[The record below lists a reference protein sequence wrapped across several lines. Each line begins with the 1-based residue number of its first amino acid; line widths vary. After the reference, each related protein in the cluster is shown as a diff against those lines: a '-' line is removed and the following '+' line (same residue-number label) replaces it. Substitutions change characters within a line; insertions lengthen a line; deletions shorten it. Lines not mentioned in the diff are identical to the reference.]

1 MYIFPEDMRRHYESS
16 PLSFVYYE
24 VSDEKAVPLLAS
36 DGFCKNVGVD
46 REHLFQWLS
55 SGMFERMHPDD
66 VGVVSKISRDFMRR
80 EGPYDV
86 IFRCRLGGDYQYIHG
101 YGRWQRMPDGEELA
115 VIGYLNVTETKDK
128 MVTVTQ
134 NYDLFRKDLF
144 YSDPLTGLPNLNY
157 FHEFG
162 DERAR
167 VLRVQEK
174 KPVLLFADI
183 YSMQSYNN
191 RYGVQEGDE
200 LLRLVGALLKE
211 FFPEALLVRGA
222 IDRFILITEL
232 KSREALTEGI
242 EKANARIKSEAKGI
256 TSGIRVGICE
266 IGEGR
271 SAAEA
276 LDHARH
282 AMRRINN
289 DLTRTWAFFSQAADD
304 LYWKKRYIIEN
315 FDRALE
321 KHWIKVY
328 YQGITRVS
336 SQKIAAMEAL
346 ARWVDPVRG
355 IISPADFIPTLQEY
369 HQLYKLDLYMFEQ
382 VCREIPMRHESGL
395 PIVPVS
401 VNFSRQD
408 FDHVDIVTCMNA
420 LYEKYDL
427 SRYVSRGFFI
437 VEITEQ
443 DMAMGAERFREQ
455 LRRIQENGFG
465 LWLDD
470 FGSGYS
476 AINMFSQ
483 FQFDLVKFD
492 MELLRHLEDNG
503 GINRVILRELVGFAK
518 KLGLHTLIEGL
529 EDTDQLLF
537 VQDIEC
543 ELAQGYYYSR
553 PEPLDDLLFRIRGG
567 QPLKE
572 YETPEERAAFRRRWL
587 GDAEESGMPEAEG
600 EGRLVSE

>member
-24 VSDEKAVPLLAS
+24 VTDEKAVPLLAS

-66 VGVVSKISRDFMRR
+66 VGVVGKISRDFMRH

-101 YGRWQRMPDGEELA
+101 YGQWQRMPDGEELA

-128 MVTVTQ
+128 MITVTQ
-134 NYDLFRKDLF
+134 NYDLFRRDLF
-144 YSDPLTGLPNLNY
+144 YTDPLTGLPNLNY
-157 FHEFG
+157 FHEFA
-162 DERAR
+162 DERVR
-167 VLRVQEK
+167 VLHVQEK
-174 KPVLLFADI
+174 KPVLLFADV

-200 LLRLVGALLKE
+200 LLRLVGASLKE
-211 FFPEALLVRGA
+211 AFPGALVVRGA
-222 IDRFILITEL
+222 IDRFALITEL
-232 KSREALTEGI
+232 TSPEAITAGI

-256 TSGIRVGICE
+256 TTGIRVGICE
-266 IGEGR
+266 IGENQ
-271 SAAEA
+271 SATEA

-282 AMRRINN
+282 ALRRINN
-289 DLTRTWAFFSQAADD
+289 DMTRTWAFFSRAADER
-304 LYWKKRYIIEN
+304 YWQKRYIIEN
-315 FDRALE
+315 IDRALE

-369 HQLYKLDLYMFEQ
+369 HQLYKLDLYMLEQ
-382 VCREIPMRHESGL
+382 VCREIPQRHENGL

-408 FDHVDIVTCMNA
+408 FDHVDIVGCMNTF
-420 LYEKYDL
+420 YEKYEL
-427 SRYVSRGFFI
+427 SRYVGKDSLI

-443 DMAMGAERFREQ
+443 DMATGAERFREQ
-455 LRRIQENGFG
+455 LRRIQEDGYG

-503 GINRVILRELVGFAK
+503 GINRVILRELVQVAK

-529 EDTDQLLF
+529 EDTDQLGF
-537 VQDIEC
+537 VRGIEC

-567 QPLKE
+567 QPVKD
-572 YETPEERAAFRRRWL
+572 YETPEERAVFRRSWQ
-587 GDAEESGMPEAEG
+587 GDNESEK
-600 EGRLVSE
+600 